1 MYPSGMDIEKIGAAI
16 VDTDTAFIKKLGPGL
31 LEHAYQKVMVRELV
45 RRGLFVE
52 AQKSVS
58 FEYEGLW
65 IPDAFV
71 ADIVVERSIVIEL
84 KSVVEIKPVHLMQ
97 VLTYMRLLDYRLGFL
112 INFKTSLFRN
122 GVKRVVL

>member
-71 ADIVVERSIVIEL
+71 ADIVVERSIVFEL
-84 KSVVEIKPVHLMQ
+84 KSVVVIKPVHLMQ
-97 VLTYMRLLDYRLGFL
+97 Y
-112 INFKTSLFRN
+112 
-122 GVKRVVL
+122 